1 MDPQSSYDFIVLVL
15 LLILSFVFS
24 SSETALMSLSKTRL
38 RTMIDEKVK
47 GADRIQKIMED
58 PKKMLTT
65 ILIGNNIVN
74 ISASSLTTSIVFEM
88 TGGNNTFVAIATFI
102 LTFLI
107 LIFGEIMPKTAAAEN
122 SEKISLLV
130 APLISI
136 CITLFTPIAFV
147 LNKIA
152 GGVMRLFGVK
162 VDENKL
168 TITEAELKTIV
179 DVSHEEGVLENDERE
194 MINNVFEF
202 GDSMAREVMTPRT
215 EIISLSINSD
225 YEEVI
230 KVFETEKLSRIPVY
244 NETIDNIVGILY
256 FKDIVF
262 LKDISDFKVES
273 FLREVFFTYES
284 KLISQLLA
292 EMRVKRVSL
301 SIVLDEYGGTAGLI
315 TNQDIIEEIFGDI
328 HDEDDEEIE
337 NTVTVISEKEFE
349 VDGIIRLDD
358 FDEITGLN
366 IETEEFETVAG
377 YVIGLFGRIPEVGEE
392 IEEAEHGIK
401 FVVEEIEKNRLDK
414 IRVIV
419 LDKLE

>member
-1 MDPQSSYDFIVLVL
+1 MDPQSSYDFIVLGF
-15 LLILSFVFS
+15 LLILSVIFS

-38 RTMIDEKVK
+38 RTMVDEGIA
-47 GADRIQKIMED
+47 GAKRIQKIMED
-58 PKKMLTT
+58 PKKLLTT

-88 TGGNNTFVAIATFI
+88 TGGKSSMVAIATFT

-107 LIFGEIMPKTAAAEN
+107 LIFGEITPKTVAAEN
-122 SEKISLLV
+122 AEKVSLLV
-130 APLISI
+130 APFIDI
-136 CITLFTPIAFV
+136 CITLFLPVAFV

-152 GGVMRLFGVK
+152 GVFIKMFGINDASSQV
-162 VDENKL
+162 

-179 DVSHEEGVLENDERE
+179 EVSHEEGVLENDERE
-194 MINNVFEF
+194 MINNVFEY
-202 GDSMAREVMTPRT
+202 GDSTAKEIMTPRT
-215 EIISLSINSD
+215 EVIAVQKTASYQEIIEVFEAEKVSRVPV
-225 YEEVI
+225 YEETVDDI
-230 KVFETEKLSRIPVY
+230 IGL
-244 NETIDNIVGILY
+244 LY

-262 LKDISDFKVES
+262 IKDINNFKIDDY
-273 FLREVFFTYES
+273 LREVFFTYES
-284 KLISQLLA
+284 KLISQLLT
-292 EMRVKRVSL
+292 EMRSKRVAMSV
-301 SIVLDEYGGTAGLI
+301 VLDEYGGTSGLI

-358 FDEITGLN
+358 FDEVTGLYLDA
-366 IETEEFETVAG
+366 EEFDFETVAG
-377 YVIGLFGRIPEVGEE
+377 YVIHLFGRIPEIGEE
-392 IEEAEHGIK
+392 IKSEEHNIK

-419 LDKLE
+419 LD